1 MDKVVYEKR
10 LPQLSVVLP
19 MSSTKDDAKEAAHD
33 LISNGM
39 EISNFEILHVE
50 FVGEGQFRSRGS
62 MVTGKRYIVAFEQL
76 QGEVVFIHPNYD
88 EIMGQ

>member
-19 MSSTKDDAKEAAHD
+19 MSSTEGDAKEVAHD

-39 EISNFEILHVE
+39 EISNFEILHVAL
-50 FVGEGQFRSRGS
+50 VGEGQFRSRGAL
-62 MVTGKRYIVAFEQL
+62 VTGKRYVVAFEQL

-88 EIMGQ
+88 ELTGR